1 MYITHPHLWDI
12 MKNWIKKNGE
22 LKDNVIKFVIQ
33 KFNVPIE
40 MKVVLAHFK
49 MQTIGALLK
58 WVMIVFITM
67 TC

>member
-1 MYITHPHLWDI
+1 
-12 MKNWIKKNGE
+12 
-22 LKDNVIKFVIQ
+22 
-33 KFNVPIE
+33 VPIE